1 MKIASIGA
9 ALALAMGAA
18 SARLDCAVGGAAVGG
33 GRRIAGGTKR
43 ARQMASAQTPHNRSK
58 YMPHIGAKEQ
68 ERAKRCYMTRVHG
81 DYPFAE
87 RSTPTMCQANRSF
100 DKFPF

>member
-18 SARLDCAVGGAAVGG
+18 SARLDRAVSGAAVGG

-43 ARQMASAQTPHNRSK
+43 ARQMVSVQTPHNRRK
-58 YMPHIGAKEQ
+58 YMPHIGKKEQ
-68 ERAKRCYMTRVHG
+68 ERAKRCYMSKYHSGGCGYLRSAPTLCQDSKRTFET
-81 DYPFAE
+81 PF
-87 RSTPTMCQANRSF
+87 
-100 DKFPF
+100 

>member
-18 SARLDCAVGGAAVGG
+18 SARLDRAVSGAAVGG

-43 ARQMASAQTPHNRSK
+43 ARQMVSAQTPHNRSK
-58 YMPHIGAKEQ
+58 YMPHIGKKEQ
-68 ERAKRCYMTRVHG
+68 ARAHRCYMVSTFPNGTLRSAPVMHQSN
-81 DYPFAE
+81 DSFSTYPF
-87 RSTPTMCQANRSF
+87 
-100 DKFPF
+100 